1 METYFRTK
9 KALKMHKYTYLL
21 IRKDQE
27 PLHIICRARQLACVF
42 VTYKKSPET
51 QDRSLKAKYTTR
63 LWGTPPP
70 SKIQGKNFFQC
81 KTLF

>member
-1 METYFRTK
+1 MYSRED
-9 KALKMHKYTYLL
+9 L
-21 IRKDQE
+21 E
-27 PLHIICRARQLACVF
+27 PLHSICRARQLACVF

-70 SKIQGKNFFQC
+70 SKMQCKNFF
-81 KTLF
+81 